1 MTGNLAAAAPA
12 PLLAAIGFILGA
24 IIGSYLAT
32 ILVRWP
38 QGRSAVSGR
47 SHCDACGEA
56 LRAIELVP
64 IFSYLASRG
73 RCRRCGGRIDKRHVL
88 IEAAAGM
95 IGSVSLLAHPLP
107 MAGATLL
114 FGLMLLIIGALDAE
128 HQWLPDAL
136 TLPLIPLGL
145 LAACAGWGPPL
156 LDRALGALVGAVL
169 LWTIGWVYARLRGR
183 EGLGG
188 GDPKLL
194 AGIGAWVGVLHLPL
208 VLLGAGL
215 AGLVAV
221 AVMRARG
228 RAVEATTRLPLGT
241 LMAVAAWPIWLS
253 EGAIYSASVYALLL

>member
-1 MTGNLAAAAPA
+1 VTGDLAAQPPL
-12 PLLAAIGFILGA
+12 PLLAGAGFILGA

-47 SHCDACGEA
+47 SHCDACGRA
-56 LRAIELVP
+56 LGALELVP
-64 IFSYLASRG
+64 ILSFAAARG
-73 RCRRCGGRIDKRHVL
+73 RCRRCGARIDARHMLV
-88 IEAAAGM
+88 EAAGGLVGLVAM
-95 IGSVSLLAHPLP
+95 IAHPLP
-107 MAGATLL
+107 MAGATLV
-114 FGLMLLIIGALDAE
+114 FGLMLLVIAALDAE

-145 LAACAGWGPPL
+145 LAALAGWGPPL
-156 LDRALGALVGAVL
+156 LDRAIGAVAGGAL
-169 LWTIGWVYARLRGR
+169 LWAIGWLYARLRGR

-215 AGLVAV
+215 AGLVMAG
-221 AVMRARG
+221 VMRLRG

-241 LMAVAAWPIWLS
+241 LLALAAWPIWLS
-253 EGAIYSASVYALLL
+253 YEAIYSASVYALSL

>member
-1 MTGNLAAAAPA
+1 MVPL
-12 PLLAAIGFILGA
+12 PLLAGAGFVVGA

-47 SHCDACGEA
+47 SRCDACGQVLGA
-56 LRAIELVP
+56 LELVP
-64 IFSYLASRG
+64 ILSFAAARG
-73 RCRRCGGRIDKRHVL
+73 RCRRCGARIDGRHILV
-88 IEAAAGM
+88 EAAAGLV
-95 IGSVSLLAHPLP
+95 GLVSMLAHPLP
-107 MAGATLL
+107 MAVATLV
-114 FGLMLLIIGALDAE
+114 FGLMLLVIAALDAE

-145 LAACAGWGPPL
+145 LAGAGGWGPPL
-156 LDRALGALVGAVL
+156 LDRAIGAVAGGGV
-169 LWTIGWVYARLRGR
+169 LWAIGWIYARLRGR

-208 VLLGAGL
+208 VLLGAGM
-215 AGLVAV
+215 AGLVMV
-221 AVMRARG
+221 AAMRLRG

-241 LMAVAAWPIWLS
+241 LLALAAWPIWLS
-253 EGAIYSASVYALLL
+253 YEAIYSASVYALLL